1 MKLLARFFFLIFS
14 VGMTAS
20 CAPITVQYYSV
31 EYIYENRRVDS
42 TGDPTWIEKIVYTF
56 DYEKEGRVTS
66 AFVYENGNETKPI
79 AYLLYTYWDLNELSH
94 QAIDNRLRTVERY
107 SDDDIFKTEN
117 GAKVK
122 DPVKSVSKLIRYDVY
137 ETDAKD
143 GKCLSVKTYRYNSH
157 DPVIENRNI
166 PMSAKQFKYFSDL
179 SSRFLPEEETVSL
192 FLAGRWVYQS
202 SARIRY
208 EKFPGKKQSLKNGSL
223 SIPFPKKTGTVSKLL
238 HTMIK
243 DIRFAWRGIR
253 RKNTERMS
261 RYGFPRKRFYMLRR
275 KRDETAVSLF
285 SGVSG
290 RIFSVFL

>member
-208 EKFPGKKQSLKNGSL
+208 EKISGKKA
-223 SIPFPKKTGTVSKLL
+223 VV
-238 HTMIK
+238 
-243 DIRFAWRGIR
+243 
-253 RKNTERMS
+253 E
-261 RYGFPRKRFYMLRR
+261 KRFFVNPVSEEDWYCIETFTYDDKGYPVRVERYTAEEYR
-275 KRDETAVSLF
+275 KDVS
-285 SGVSG
+285 V
-290 RIFSVFL
+290 RIPEKTVLYVTEEKR